1 MELLDLLEN
10 RIGDLLERLE
20 RLEGENQRLQNELVQ
35 GRDTLL
41 AENQSLKAALEEE
54 KDNKAVVLR
63 TRRLT
68 PLTHDREIRT
78 YVAVLLVVVFM
89 VFFPDAVLWLPNL
102 VYGA

>member
-10 RIGDLLERLE
+10 RIGELLGRVERLE
-20 RLEGENQRLQNELVQ
+20 SENLRLKDELMQ

-63 TRRLT
+63 RIDALLARLKDQ
-68 PLTHDREIRT
+68 PGE
-78 YVAVLLVVVFM
+78 
-89 VFFPDAVLWLPNL
+89 
-102 VYGA
+102 G

>member
-10 RIGDLLERLE
+10 RIGDLLDRLE
-20 RLEGENQRLQNELVQ
+20 RLEGENRRLQNELVQ

-63 TRRLT
+63 RIDALLARLKDQT
-68 PLTHDREIRT
+68 GE
-78 YVAVLLVVVFM
+78 
-89 VFFPDAVLWLPNL
+89 
-102 VYGA
+102 G

>member
-10 RIGDLLERLE
+10 RISDLLERLE
-20 RLEGENQRLQNELVQ
+20 RLEGENRRLNNELTQ

-63 TRRLT
+63 RIDALLARLKDQT
-68 PLTHDREIRT
+68 GE
-78 YVAVLLVVVFM
+78 
-89 VFFPDAVLWLPNL
+89 
-102 VYGA
+102 G

>member
-20 RLEGENQRLQNELVQ
+20 RLEGENKRLQNELVQ

-63 TRRLT
+63 RIDALLARLKDQT
-68 PLTHDREIRT
+68 GE
-78 YVAVLLVVVFM
+78 
-89 VFFPDAVLWLPNL
+89 
-102 VYGA
+102 G

>member
-10 RIGDLLERLE
+10 RIGELLSRVE
-20 RLEGENQRLQNELVQ
+20 RLEGENRRLKDELVQ

-63 TRRLT
+63 RIDTLLARLKDQT
-68 PLTHDREIRT
+68 GE
-78 YVAVLLVVVFM
+78 
-89 VFFPDAVLWLPNL
+89 
-102 VYGA
+102 G

>member
-1 MELLDLLEN
+1 MEN

-20 RLEGENQRLQNELVQ
+20 RLEGENRRLQNELVQ

-63 TRRLT
+63 RIDALLARLKDQT
-68 PLTHDREIRT
+68 GE
-78 YVAVLLVVVFM
+78 
-89 VFFPDAVLWLPNL
+89 
-102 VYGA
+102 G

>member
-10 RIGDLLERLE
+10 RIGELLGRVERLE
-20 RLEGENQRLQNELVQ
+20 SENRRLKDELTQ

-63 TRRLT
+63 RIDALLARLKDQ
-68 PLTHDREIRT
+68 PGE
-78 YVAVLLVVVFM
+78 
-89 VFFPDAVLWLPNL
+89 
-102 VYGA
+102 G

>member
-10 RIGDLLERLE
+10 RISDLLERLE
-20 RLEGENQRLQNELVQ
+20 RLEGENRRLNNELTQ

-63 TRRLT
+63 RIDALLARLKDQT
-68 PLTHDREIRT
+68 
-78 YVAVLLVVVFM
+78 
-89 VFFPDAVLWLPNL
+89 
-102 VYGA
+102 GGG

>member
-10 RIGDLLERLE
+10 RISDLLERLE
-20 RLEGENQRLQNELVQ
+20 RLEGENRRLNNELTQ

-63 TRRLT
+63 RIDALLSRLKDQT
-68 PLTHDREIRT
+68 GE
-78 YVAVLLVVVFM
+78 
-89 VFFPDAVLWLPNL
+89 
-102 VYGA
+102 G

>member
-20 RLEGENQRLQNELVQ
+20 CLEGENRRLQNELVQ

-63 TRRLT
+63 RIDALLARLKDQT
-68 PLTHDREIRT
+68 GE
-78 YVAVLLVVVFM
+78 
-89 VFFPDAVLWLPNL
+89 
-102 VYGA
+102 G

>member
-20 RLEGENQRLQNELVQ
+20 RLEGENRRLQNELVQ

-63 TRRLT
+63 RIDALLARLKDQT
-68 PLTHDREIRT
+68 GE
-78 YVAVLLVVVFM
+78 
-89 VFFPDAVLWLPNL
+89 
-102 VYGA
+102 G

>member
-20 RLEGENQRLQNELVQ
+20 RLEGENGRLQNELMQ

-63 TRRLT
+63 RIDALLARLKDQT
-68 PLTHDREIRT
+68 GE
-78 YVAVLLVVVFM
+78 
-89 VFFPDAVLWLPNL
+89 
-102 VYGA
+102 G